1 MTDRILL
8 FVPAYNCAGQIGRV
22 IDQVEADWVRA
33 HIAKVIVVDNRSTD
47 TTGAIVVERVRRRVD
62 GFISLLRN
70 EANYGLGGSHKVAF
84 HYAML
89 HGFDWVIVLHGDD
102 QGTLADL
109 RPHLD
114 RGAHAETDC
123 LLGSR
128 FTAGSR
134 VAGYSTVRRA
144 GNFVFNAI
152 YSLCLGKPVSDLGSG
167 LNLYRVSALP
177 QTNYLRAPD
186 NLTFNC
192 VLLASQVIAG
202 CRIRF
207 VPISW
212 REDDQISNVKLF
224 RQALETLRIALRA
237 LFRRRAFLALEHRAL
252 PVDEY
257 RWTEVDAGA

>member
-1 MTDRILL
+1 MTGRILL

-22 IDQVEADWVRA
+22 LDQVEADWVRES
-33 HIAKVIVVDNRSTD
+33 IAKVIVVDNRSTD
-47 TTGAIVVERVRRRVD
+47 ATATVVLDRARQRGDR
-62 GFISLLRN
+62 FISLLRN

-84 HYAML
+84 SYAQK

-109 RPHLD
+109 RPHLEN
-114 RGAHAETDC
+114 GTYAETDC

-128 FTAGSR
+128 FMAGSR
-134 VAGYSTVRRA
+134 IAGYSMVRRA

-152 YSLCLGKPVSDLGSG
+152 YTLCLGRPVRDLGSG
-167 LNLYRVSALP
+167 LNLYRVNALS

-192 VLLASQVIAG
+192 VLLASQVISR

-224 RQALETLRIALRA
+224 RVASETLRIALRA
-237 LFRRRAFLALEHRAL
+237 LFRRRTFLALEHRAQA
-252 PVDEY
+252 VAEY
-257 RWTEVDAGA
+257 RWTEVDAGD